1 MEKKRT
7 WQYNFFIHL
16 TNPGR
21 LPRTVR
27 RTLILEGSANE
38 EKSCTRE
45 EGAGSL
51 DRWELC
57 ASRGQVEMTWNDEAC
72 GV

>member
-1 MEKKRT
+1 MEKKRA

-38 EKSCTRE
+38 EKSCTRG
-45 EGAGSL
+45 EGAGARSVGAL
-51 DRWELC
+51 RVT
-57 ASRGQVEMTWNDEAC
+57 GQVEMTWNDEAC